1 MERARPCDLSTDFAC
16 ARERGDRPP
25 TTGHRPASTIVAAG
39 YSAKTAA
46 EQAHRLLMN
55 VQIAAAVET
64 AMAERA
70 KRTEITAVGAP
81 YWDVRL
87 NT

>member
-1 MERARPCDLSTDFAC
+1 MAICVTPA
-16 ARERGDRPP
+16 
-25 TTGHRPASTIVAAG
+25 GHGAGLG

-46 EQAHRLLMN
+46 EQAHRLLTN
-55 VQIAAAVET
+55 VHVAGAIET